1 MDVKRDKNGRL
12 LPGSTANPNGRA
24 PREREAAYLLIMKE
38 VVGAKEFRTLWQE
51 AYLGAR
57 GKKIAHVK
65 NVDNDKTEPQLIDD
79 TDSTPGTRLAYLR
92 FIQENLI
99 GKPIERVLVDEGGGE
114 VLEDYQK
121 LRDDEL
127 HAVMNVAEEKG
138 EAILREARR
147 LARKGMANKTRRNHS
162 GGTDGDTSN
171 EAATSKQSA

>member
-38 VVGAKEFRTLWQE
+38 VVGANEFRTLWQE
-51 AYLGAR
+51 AYLEAR
-57 GKKIAHVK
+57 GKKISHVLNK
-65 NVDNDKTEPQLIDD
+65 ETGETKAQLIDD
-79 TDSTPGTRLAYLR
+79 PDSTPMSRLANKR
-92 FIQENLI
+92 FIQENLV

-147 LARKGMANKTRRNHS
+147 LARKGMANKTRRNRS
-162 GGTDGDTSN
+162 GGTDGDTSK

>member
-1 MDVKRDKNGRL
+1 MDVKRDKKGRL
-12 LPGSTANPNGRA
+12 LPGSTANPSGRA
-24 PREREAAYLLIMKE
+24 TREREAAYLLIMKE

-57 GKKIAHVK
+57 GKKISQVK
-65 NVDNDKTEPQLIDD
+65 NELTGEHESKIMDD
-79 TDSTPGTRLAYLR
+79 PDSTPGSRLAYLR

-127 HAVMNVAEEKG
+127 HAVMNVAEAKG
-138 EAILREARR
+138 EEILREARR
-147 LARKGMANKTRRNHS
+147 FARKGVANKTRRNRS
-162 GGTDGDTSN
+162 GGADGDTSK
-171 EAATSKQSA
+171 EAAASEQSA